1 MKPLIGI
8 TPSFNS
14 GTGVISLQKNYG
26 EAIAASGGIPVS
38 FLLSEDPGILLEA
51 FKRCDGILLSGGID
65 IDPGSYK
72 EARIS
77 ACGGSATRR
86 DDMEIFIVRRALK
99 KNLPILG
106 ICRGMQLM
114 NIAAGGT
121 LYQDIYT
128 QISDRP
134 ILRHTRTAANLHPRH
149 EIEIVRNSIIH
160 NSFHTD
166 RVWVNSY
173 HHQAVK
179 TLAPG
184 FRVTSRASDGII
196 ESIEHSDRKFAVGIQ
211 WHPERLWAIESIYQ
225 NIFIEFIRCCENA
238 Q

>member
-1 MKPLIGI
+1 MHPDCLDRPRGRSP
-8 TPSFNS
+8 TAWTVVQRWCP
-14 GTGVISLQKNYG
+14 GQRERLGNYN
-26 EAIAASGGIPVS
+26 
-38 FLLSEDPGILLEA
+38 
-51 FKRCDGILLSGGID
+51 R
-65 IDPGSYK
+65 
-72 EARIS
+72 
-77 ACGGSATRR
+77 
-86 DDMEIFIVRRALK
+86 
-99 KNLPILG
+99 
-106 ICRGMQLM
+106 
-114 NIAAGGT
+114 AAGGT

-225 NIFIEFIRCCENA
+225 NIFIEFVRCCENA